1 MRRVWKTRRPG
12 SGTTTDT
19 RTERMDRDLET
30 AVPEGRGSVTV
41 GGSARSLRRE
51 RTLILALLLIL
62 AAALPLS
69 GVGMFSFPVAL
80 ALL

>member
-1 MRRVWKTRRPG
+1 
-12 SGTTTDT
+12 
-19 RTERMDRDLET
+19 MDRDLET

-62 AAALPLS
+62 AAA
-69 GVGMFSFPVAL
+69 SFDKMNKINSHYTHAS
-80 ALL
+80 LLHRLLTQQKISLKGRLDDRSP